1 MRTALV
7 FGYYGKD
14 NIGDDAMLQ
23 VITQWFKKIGVKT
36 VAVSHNPGK
45 TRKDFGIKAVGH
57 NTDLSKIDYDFFV
70 LGGGTQIQDYR
81 LKGFE
86 NLVKYFLKAKKPGI
100 KTCLLSI
107 GSTKLKT
114 AKGKA
119 LARKL
124 CENSDLIIVRDNESR
139 EQLRKAG
146 VKKQIYVSADLTFT
160 ESKKPDKRKRNAILF
175 CPIPYYEIFELNPK
189 KDRFLAKKIAK
200 AIDLVAFETNARI
213 EIFPFFKK
221 YDTVFCKRILSSVN
235 GKKARLLKYKPLGMK
250 LAKTFEK
257 FDLVVGMRFHSLV
270 FSAVIGKPFVAIDF
284 TAKTR
289 NLVKAF
295 GWQSFAVEQGFKAE
309 ELAEK
314 TKRLYLEKAKAA
326 KRLLA
331 KRKKAEK
338 KSKLAFKLFEEKLMK
353 S

>member
-1 MRTALV
+1 MPTALI

-23 VITQWFKKIGVKT
+23 VIAKQLKKLHVKT
-36 VAVSHNPGK
+36 IALSYNSAK
-45 TRKDFGIKAVGH
+45 TKKEFGIKAISH
-57 NTDLSKIDYDFFV
+57 KADLSKIKYDFFV

-86 NLVKYFLKAKKPGI
+86 NLVKFFLKAKKPGV

-114 AKGKA
+114 IKGKA
-119 LARKL
+119 LAKKL
-124 CENSDLIIVRDNESR
+124 CENSDLIIMRDNESR

-146 VKKQIYVSADLTFT
+146 IKKQIHVSADLTFT

-175 CPIPYYEIFELNPK
+175 CPIPFYEIFELRPK
-189 KDRFLAKKIAK
+189 KDKQLAEKIAK
-200 AIDLVAFETNARI
+200 AIDLVAKETGARI

-221 YDTVFCKRILSSVN
+221 YDTIFCKKILSSVKS
-235 GKKARLLKYKPLGMK
+235 KKVKLLKYKPLGMK

-270 FSAVIGKPFVAIDF
+270 FSAVIGKPFVAVDF

-289 NLVKAF
+289 NLVKMFA
-295 GWQSFAVEQGFKAE
+295 WKAFAVEQGFKPGL
-309 ELAEK
+309 LAGK
-314 TKRLYLEKAKAA
+314 TVKLYNNLPAA
-326 KRLLA
+326 RKKLIA
-331 KRKKAEK
+331 KRKKTEK
-338 KSKLAFKLFEEKLMK
+338 KSKSAFRLFKEKIL
-353 S
+353 

>member
-1 MRTALV
+1 MQTALV
-7 FGYYGKD
+7 YGYYGKD

-23 VITQWFKKIGVKT
+23 VIAKQFKKLSIKT
-36 VAVSHNPGK
+36 IAVSGNPAK
-45 TRKDFGIKAVGH
+45 TRTAFGIEAINPKA
-57 NTDLSKIDYDFFV
+57 NLANLKYDFFI

-86 NLVKYFLKAKKPGI
+86 NLVKFFLKAKKPSV

-114 AKGKA
+114 AKGRA

-124 CENSDLIIVRDNESR
+124 CENSDLIIMRDNESR
-139 EQLRKAG
+139 DQLRKAN

-160 ESKKPDKRKRNAILF
+160 ESKKPDRRKRNAILF
-175 CPIPYYEIFELNPK
+175 CPIPFYEIFELKPK
-189 KDRFLAKKIAK
+189 KDKQLAEKIAK
-200 AIDLVAFETNARI
+200 AIDLVSSDTSAGI
-213 EIFPFFKK
+213 KIFPFFKK
-221 YDTVFCKRILSSVN
+221 YDTIFCKKILSGVKS
-235 GKKARLLKYKPLGMK
+235 KKVRLLKYKPLGMK
-250 LAKTFEK
+250 LTKTFEK

-295 GWQSFAVEQGFKAE
+295 GWQSFEVEQGFKAE
-309 ELAEK
+309 ELARK
-314 TKRLYLEKAKAA
+314 TTKLYKNLPASR

-338 KSKLAFKLFEEKLMK
+338 KSKLAFKLFKEKLL
-353 S
+353 

>member
-23 VITQWFKKIGVKT
+23 VIAFKLKKLGIKT
-36 VAVSHNPGK
+36 IAVSGNPAK
-45 TRKDFGIKAVGH
+45 TRKDFGIEAIG
-57 NTDLSKIDYDFFV
+57 SKKDISKLDYNFFV

-86 NLVKYFLKAKKPGI
+86 NLVDFFLKAKKPGV

-114 AKGKA
+114 KKGKA
-119 LARKL
+119 LAKKL
-124 CENSDLIIVRDNESR
+124 CENSDLIIMRDVESK

-146 VKKQIYVSADLTFT
+146 VKKQIHVSADLTFT
-160 ESKKPDKRKRNAILF
+160 ESKKPDRKKRNAILF
-175 CPIPYYEIFELNPK
+175 CPIPFYEIFELKPK
-189 KDRFLAKKIAK
+189 KDKQLAEKIAK
-200 AIDLVAFETNARI
+200 AIDLVAEETNARI

-221 YDTVFCKRILSSVN
+221 YDTIFCKKILSGVKS
-235 GKKARLLKYKPLGMK
+235 KKVRLLKYKPLGMK
-250 LAKTFEK
+250 LTKTFEK
-257 FDLVVGMRFHSLV
+257 FDLIVGMRFHSLV
-270 FSAVIGKPFVAIDF
+270 FSAVIGKPFVAVDF

-295 GWQSFAVEQGFKAE
+295 GWKAFAVEQGFKAE
-309 ELAEK
+309 ELAWK
-314 TKRLYLEKAKAA
+314 TVKLYNNLPAA
-326 KRLLA
+326 RKRLLA
-331 KRKKAEK
+331 KRKKTEK
-338 KSKLAFKLFEEKLMK
+338 KSNSAFKLFKEKLL
-353 S
+353 

>member
-23 VITQWFKKIGVKT
+23 VIAFKLKKLGIKT
-36 VAVSHNPGK
+36 IAVSGNPAK
-45 TRKDFGIKAVGH
+45 TRKAFGIEAIG
-57 NTDLSKIDYDFFV
+57 SKKDISKLDYNFFV

-86 NLVKYFLKAKKPGI
+86 NLVDFFLKAKKPNV

-114 AKGKA
+114 TKGKA

-124 CENSDLIIVRDNESR
+124 CENSDLIIMRDKESK

-160 ESKKPDKRKRNAILF
+160 KSKKPDLKKRNAILF
-175 CPIPYYEIFELNPK
+175 CPIPFYEIFKLKPK
-189 KDRFLAKKIAK
+189 KDKQLAKKIAK
-200 AIDLVAFETNARI
+200 AIDLVADETDARI
-213 EIFPFFKK
+213 EVFPFFKK
-221 YDTVFCKRILSSVN
+221 YDTIFCRKILSGVKS
-235 GKKARLLKYKPLGMK
+235 KKVKLLKYKPLGMK
-250 LAKTFEK
+250 LIKTFKK

-270 FSAVIGKPFVAIDF
+270 FSAVIGKPFVAVDF

-295 GWQSFAVEQGFKAE
+295 GWRSLAVEQGFKAE

-314 TKRLYLEKAKAA
+314 TVKLYNNLPTARKKLIE
-326 KRLLA
+326 
-331 KRKKAEK
+331 KRKKTEK
-338 KSKLAFKLFEEKLMK
+338 KSKSAFRLFKKKLL
-353 S
+353 